1 MKNPTAGQSG
11 LNERLPRRKLFLAA
25 GGAAGMAALQV
36 SAQTPAATPAAP
48 AQVKIGIIQAI
59 VALGKTKEGQ
69 AAQAELEKKLGPK
82 AQSIQKD
89 QADLNELQRKLDQG
103 GNTMSAA
110 AKQELQNTIQ
120 TKSKTV
126 QRNIQDFQ
134 DEQQSEEG
142 KVVAGLEEKM
152 KAVIDKYAAENGFTI
167 IFNVADENTP
177 VLWAANSIDIT
188 NAIVDAYD
196 RAAPATPVAPKTP
209 AASRPAA
216 TPPPAASRPAAT
228 LPPAAAPKP
237 STSTPSA
244 PKQ

>member
-11 LNERLPRRKLFLAA
+11 LNKRLPRRKLFLAA
-25 GGAAGMAALQV
+25 GGAAGMAALQL
-36 SAQTPAATPAAP
+36 SAQTPAATPATP
-48 AQVKIGIIQAI
+48 GQVKIGIIQAI

-89 QADLNELQRKLDQG
+89 QADLNEMQRKLDQG

-120 TKSKTV
+120 TKSKSV
-126 QRNIQDFQ
+126 QRSIQDFQ
-134 DEQQSEEG
+134 DEQQAEEG

-152 KAVIDKYAAENGFTI
+152 KAVIDRYAAENGFTI

-196 RAAPATPVAPKTP
+196 RAAPATPAAPKAP
-209 AASRPAA
+209 AASKPAA
-216 TPPPAASRPAAT
+216 PPPATAV
-228 LPPAAAPKP
+228 PKP
-237 STSTPSA
+237 TTSTPSA

>member
-1 MKNPTAGQSG
+1 MNNSTTGQSG
-11 LNERLPRRKLFLAA
+11 PTKRLPRRSLFLAA

-36 SAQTPAATPAAP
+36 SAQTPAPASAAAAAP
-48 AQVKIGIIQAI
+48 VKIGIIQAI

-69 AAQAELEKKLGPK
+69 AAQADLEKKLGPK

-89 QADLNELQRKLDQG
+89 QADLNDLQRKLDQG

-120 TKSKTV
+120 VKSKSV
-126 QRNIQDFQ
+126 QRAIQDFQ
-134 DEQQSEEG
+134 DEQQAEEG

-152 KAVIDKYAAENGFTI
+152 KAVIDRYAAENGFTI
-167 IFNVADENTP
+167 IFNVAEENTP

-188 NAIVDAYD
+188 NAIIDAYD
-196 RAAPATPVAPKTP
+196 RAAPATPVVPKGPAATKPTAPPPATAAPKT
-209 AASRPAA
+209 
-216 TPPPAASRPAAT
+216 TPPPAA
-228 LPPAAAPKP
+228 
-237 STSTPSA
+237 

>member
-1 MKNPTAGQSG
+1 VKNPTNGQSG
-11 LNERLPRRKLFLAA
+11 PNKRLPRRKLFLAA

-36 SAQTPAATPAAP
+36 KAQTPAASAP
-48 AQVKIGIIQAI
+48 ATAPVKIGIIQAI

-120 TKSKTV
+120 TKSKSV

-134 DEQQSEEG
+134 DEQQAEEG

-196 RAAPATPVAPKTP
+196 RAAPATPVTPKAP
-209 AASRPAA
+209 AAAKPSAA
-216 TPPPAASRPAAT
+216 P
-228 LPPAAAPKP
+228 PPAAAPKP